1 LQPTDRVDCI
11 RASSSGHQP
20 QFTTD
25 GTPIHAIKPS
35 TKVGVGF
42 KGGSV
47 VRHVPTLV
55 DDTPVE
61 LQTPAAQFQRVRA
74 FAEEHTRMFTSTNKQ
89 LFQTPLSVD
98 RTFI

>member
-1 LQPTDRVDCI
+1 
-11 RASSSGHQP
+11 
-20 QFTTD
+20 
-25 GTPIHAIKPS
+25 
-35 TKVGVGF
+35 
-42 KGGSV
+42 

-98 RTFI
+98 RTFV